1 MSELEWLSRHPEE
14 EAKYRGE
21 YIAIVGEKIVAHG
34 KDPKTIIE
42 EAKKISHRPLIAK
55 VPLREGLMIV

>member
-1 MSELEWLSRHPEE
+1 MRELEWLSKHPEE

-21 YIAIVGEKIVAHG
+21 YIAVVSEKIVAHG
-34 KDPKTIIE
+34 KDPKNVIE
-42 EAKKISHRPLIAK
+42 EAKRISTRPLIAK

>member
-1 MSELEWLSRHPEE
+1 MGEIEWLSRHPEE

-21 YIAIVGEKIVAHG
+21 YIAVVGEKIVAHG

-42 EAKKISHRPLIAK
+42 QAKKISPKPLIAK
-55 VPLREGLMIV
+55 VPLREGLMVI